1 MTEFETKNVHSS
13 LLWLLKKVK
22 KSEIDDDK
30 ESAICELFIIL
41 DLLLLI
47 IVLVC
52 ISIKEYDAS
61 N

>member
-1 MTEFETKNVHSS
+1 MFIVQ
-13 LLWLLKKVK
+13 LLWLLKKGK
-22 KSEIDDDK
+22 KTEIDDK

>member
-13 LLWLLKKVK
+13 LLWLLKKGK
-22 KSEIDDDK
+22 KTEIDDK